1 MTKLKKFKETA
12 PSWMKLSLIDV
23 LEMIDP
29 SNTNKFLPMLTNIVN
44 SSFKNKTLNNF
55 TSSVLVQLNNFL
67 S

>member
-29 SNTNKFLPMLTNIVN
+29 SNTNKFLPMLTNIVD
-44 SSFKNKTLNNF
+44 SKIELVIGKKTL
-55 TSSVLVQLNNFL
+55 
-67 S
+67 